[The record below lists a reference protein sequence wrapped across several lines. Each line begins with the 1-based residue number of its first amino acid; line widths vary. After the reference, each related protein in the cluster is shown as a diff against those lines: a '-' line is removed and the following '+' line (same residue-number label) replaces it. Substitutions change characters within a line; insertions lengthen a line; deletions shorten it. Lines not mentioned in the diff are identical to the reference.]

1 MIDVVTDLLG
11 KRVTVSMWLTNGP
24 GNRDAQGEMVRLIT
38 GVVRALG
45 AHSDC
50 FMVLVQTEIAHRGTR
65 KVGALT
71 MFSISPRGG
80 VEVVPEPDTHGLE
93 RYRALQVKLRAA
105 QSLGEEALQRE
116 YLDDMR
122 KLWGTLASQE
132 KEALVTLDESSSPGM
147 LQYRGL
153 EVRLR
158 KARADKATEDQE
170 VVILDDMEQLWWK
183 LSQDERDVLDREG
196 PTCDPPKKP

>member
-38 GVVRALG
+38 GIVRALG

-71 MFSISPRGG
+71 MFSIGPRGG
-80 VEVVPEPDTHGLE
+80 VEVVPEDDT
-93 RYRALQVKLRAA
+93 
-105 QSLGEEALQRE
+105 
-116 YLDDMR
+116 
-122 KLWGTLASQE
+122 
-132 KEALVTLDESSSPGM
+132 SSGM
-147 LQYRGL
+147 LKYREL
-153 EVRLR
+153 EVKLR
-158 KARADKATEDQE
+158 KARAAKTSEDQE
-170 VVILDDMEQLWWK
+170 QIILDDMEQTWWK
-183 LSQDERDVLDREG
+183 LSQNERDVLDREG
-196 PTCDPPKKP
+196 PACDPPKKP

>member
-71 MFSISPRGG
+71 MFSIGPRGG
-80 VEVVPEPDTHGLE
+80 VEVVPESESMCKYRGLQE
-93 RYRALQVKLRAA
+93 ALRAA
-105 QSLGEEALQRE
+105 QRAEMQGLQESCLADMQAL
-116 YLDDMR
+116 
-122 KLWGTLASQE
+122 WTTLS
-132 KEALVTLDESSSPGM
+132 KDE
-147 LQYRGL
+147 
-153 EVRLR
+153 
-158 KARADKATEDQE
+158 
-170 VVILDDMEQLWWK
+170 
-183 LSQDERDVLDREG
+183 QDLIVG
-196 PTCDPPKKP
+196 